1 MPLNSPH
8 PSHPKYRADIDGL
21 RAIAVLAVVAFHAF
35 PTWLKGGFI
44 GVDVFF
50 VISGYLI
57 STIIFESLD
66 KGVFSFSEFYARRIK
81 RIFPALI
88 LVLITCFAFGWFAL
102 LADEY
107 KQLGKHM
114 AAGAGF
120 ISNLMLWSESG
131 YFDNAADTKP
141 LLHLWSLGI
150 EEQFYIVWPLLLWL
164 AWKRNFNLLTI
175 TVLLAIASFVL
186 NLKGVS
192 KDPVATFY
200 SPQTRFWELLSG
212 SLLAWGTLY
221 QQSFFVNLAKKAN
234 QYLYI
239 LLYKDKRDT
248 NAQTLANL
256 LAFVG
261 LLLLA
266 YGFWQINKD
275 LIYPGKW
282 ALVPVAGTILLL
294 MAGPKAWINHTLLS
308 NKVFVGIGLIS
319 YPLYLWHWPLLS
331 FARIV
336 ESGVPTLTIRILAIA
351 LSILLAWLTY
361 LLIERPIRFGQI
373 RKKSAVGILV
383 LLMLGVGGAGYYVYE
398 KDGLGY
404 RNSVLQYIEKNNAL
418 DSGPHSTAA
427 CKEKFDFKYNEF
439 CLINSISRPPDVI
452 LIGDSHGHN
461 LYKGLADAFDRQGLN
476 LLVVGRGGCLP
487 FFDTNSDSGTYDPA
501 CRILMNQL
509 LNFAIAADSIKRV
522 VLTSRSMFYITGTSM
537 GGMLPRGRVISNTMH
552 PHIKDSKEVFKIG
565 LDETFKKLS
574 FSKKK
579 IYYVVDFPELDFI
592 GQKCVPRPFGRVNF
606 DLCRISRSR
615 YEHRNEISHSLLKE
629 SFRLHSNINVFWTDQ
644 YFCDAEWCYGI
655 KDGSALYKDAD
666 HISPYASIGIG
677 NLFYK

>member
-1 MPLNSPH
+1 MPQNSPH
-8 PSHPKYRADIDGL
+8 LSHPKYRADIDGL

-35 PTWLKGGFI
+35 PAWLKGGFI

-120 ISNLMLWSESG
+120 VSNLMLWSESG

-164 AWKRNFNLLTI
+164 AWKRNFNLFTI
-175 TVLLAIASFVL
+175 TVLVAIASFVL

-192 KDPVATFY
+192 KDQVAAFY
-200 SPQTRFWELLSG
+200 SPQTRFWELFGG

-221 QQSFFVNLAKKAN
+221 QQSFFANLAKKVN
-234 QYLYI
+234 QYLCI
-239 LLYKDKRDT
+239 LLYKDKRDA

-266 YGFWQINKD
+266 YGFWRINKD

-282 ALVPVAGTILLL
+282 ALVPVVGTILLL
-294 MAGPKAWINHTLLS
+294 MAGPKAWINRTLLS
-308 NKVFVGIGLIS
+308 NKIFVGIGLIS

-336 ESGVPTLTIRILAIA
+336 ESGAPTLTIRILAIA

-361 LLIERPIRFGQI
+361 LAIERPIRFGQI
-373 RKKSAVGILV
+373 GKRSAVGILV
-383 LLMLGVGGAGYYVYE
+383 LLMLGVGGAGYYVVYLQGIPE
-398 KDGLGY
+398 RIPMQLKIAALGSDEFIRTPSPYIWRYHSCFLEHTDIDVSIGNECTEFSGVGKKVVVWGDSNAASLMMGLRSLQVKYSFSLSQYTGSSCMPGRDG
-404 RNSVLQYIEKNNAL
+404 NSVCDRVNKTAINKIQSLHPDIVILHAMYSESTNRLQELSKAISQLRKLKVPKIILLGPVPQWNGSLAQNTYIYFLRKRFSLDFSLPDYMNFGLAGEKFYPIDAEL
-418 DSGPHSTAA
+418 RDFSRQMRVEYISPIDFMCIDSG
-427 CKEKFDFKYNEF
+427 CKIFVDNQMIFTSMDRVHLTPEM
-439 CLINSISRPPDVI
+439 SIE
-452 LIGDSHGHN
+452 
-461 LYKGLADAFDRQGLN
+461 
-476 LLVVGRGGCLP
+476 
-487 FFDTNSDSGTYDPA
+487 
-501 CRILMNQL
+501 L
-509 LNFAIAADSIKRV
+509 LN
-522 VLTSRSMFYITGTSM
+522 
-537 GGMLPRGRVISNTMH
+537 
-552 PHIKDSKEVFKIG
+552 KI
-565 LDETFKKLS
+565 DNKF
-574 FSKKK
+574 
-579 IYYVVDFPELDFI
+579 
-592 GQKCVPRPFGRVNF
+592 
-606 DLCRISRSR
+606 
-615 YEHRNEISHSLLKE
+615 EI
-629 SFRLHSNINVFWTDQ
+629 FR
-644 YFCDAEWCYGI
+644 
-655 KDGSALYKDAD
+655 
-666 HISPYASIGIG
+666 
-677 NLFYK
+677 